1 MKTYIKNGIIKKKN
15 TIVIHKDG
23 SQIINPPHELLI
35 ECGWEEYTTPEL
47 TEEQKLDFAKQAKID
62 EINMYDKSLAIES
75 FSINGIDIWLD
86 KSTRAGLKLRFESE
100 IALNKE
106 MTTLWYED
114 KSFTLPLNSAIQ
126 MLYAL
131 EVYASEC
138 YDNTHYHISNVKK
151 MTSID
156 EINLYDYTT
165 GYPDKL
171 EF

>member
-1 MKTYIKNGIIKKKN
+1 MKTYIKNGIVKKKN

-47 TEEQKLDFAKQAKID
+47 TDEQKLDFAKQAKID
-62 EINMYDKSLAIES
+62 EINMYDKSLAVES
-75 FSINGIDIWLD
+75 FSINGIDVWLD
-86 KSTRAGLKLRFESE
+86 KANRTGLMLRFNSE
-100 IALNKE
+100 LALNKE

-114 KSFTLPLNSAIQ
+114 QSFTLPLNMAIQ

>member
-1 MKTYIKNGIIKKKN
+1 MKTYIKNGIVKKKN
-15 TIVIHKDG
+15 TIVIYKDDV
-23 SQIINPPHELLI
+23 QIINPTHETLI
-35 ECGWEEYTTPEL
+35 ENGWVEYVTPTL
-47 TEEQKLDFAKQAKID
+47 TDEQKLDFAKQAKID
-62 EINMYDKSLAIES
+62 EINMYDKSIAIES
-75 FSINGIDIWLD
+75 FSVNSIDIWFD

-114 KSFTLPLNSAIQ
+114 QSFTLPLNTAIQ

>member
-35 ECGWEEYTTPEL
+35 ECGWVEYVTPTL
-47 TEEQKLDFAKQAKID
+47 TDEQKLDFAKQAKID
-62 EINMYDKSLAIES
+62 EINMYDKSLAVES
-75 FSINGIDIWLD
+75 FSINGIDVWLD
-86 KSTRAGLKLRFESE
+86 KATRAGLKLRFESE

-114 KSFTLPLNSAIQ
+114 KSFTLPLNAAIQ